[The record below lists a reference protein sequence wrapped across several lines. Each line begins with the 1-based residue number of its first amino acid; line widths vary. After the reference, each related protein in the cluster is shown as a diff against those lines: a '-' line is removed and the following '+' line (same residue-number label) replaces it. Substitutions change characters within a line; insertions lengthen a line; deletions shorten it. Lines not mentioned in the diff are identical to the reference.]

1 MQLRY
6 RTLPGWIHLILI
18 RKVTDSAMLGLSE
31 KNDPERFE
39 KAFKDIPKEAWHVF
53 EEPSECLA
61 IVKQTVKK

>member
-1 MQLRY
+1 M
-6 RTLPGWIHLILI
+6 I
-18 RKVTDSAMLGLSE
+18 GLSE